1 MKQSEKLTKKA
12 IRAPHR
18 SLLYAIGLEEEDFD
32 KPFIGIAN
40 SYNETI
46 PGHVHL
52 RRYVEYLKEGI
63 YKNGGIPFEFNTI
76 GICDGLAMNHEGM
89 SYSLTSR
96 QLICDSIVTQVKG
109 FAFDGVVF
117 VPNCDKVTPGM
128 MMAAAKLDLPSVFI
142 SGGPMLSG
150 TVDNKNASLTTLFEA
165 VGKYEQ
171 GEIDDKK
178 LKEYEQNACPTC
190 GSCSGMY
197 TANTMNCL
205 CEVLGIAQVGNGSV
219 PAVYSKRIRMF
230 KQAGKVIM
238 KQVAEERKFSD
249 IVTRDNFIN
258 AISCDMAMTGS
269 TNTILHLLAVAKYA
283 NVELSLKD
291 FDDISKT
298 IPQLTKLSPASDQS
312 IEDFENAGGMMALI
326 NELSK
331 HNKIIDTPTILN
343 DSILAQAK
351 DHEILDSAVIKTFD
365 EAYANNGGLSVLYGN
380 IAKDGAIVKNGAVD
394 KSQMYHKGYARVF
407 ENEDECVDYLQ
418 NNQFD
423 ETNLVLIIRNMGIKG
438 GYGMPEM
445 LTPTSLIKGLN
456 ISSRVALITDGRFS
470 GGSNGLVIGHV
481 SPEASEGGLIALIE
495 NDDLI
500 EIDLNNNAI
509 NLLVDDAVIEERNN
523 NFRQNI
529 KISNNYLDT
538 YTKLADNAS
547 KGGAVEQ

>member
-1 MKQSEKLTKKA
+1 MKHSDKLTKKT

-109 FAFDGVVF
+109 FAFDGIVF

-142 SGGPMLSG
+142 SGGPMLAG
-150 TVDNKNASLTTLFEA
+150 KVDHKNASLTTLFEA
-165 VGKYEQ
+165 VGSYEKGQ
-171 GEIDDKK
+171 IDDEK

-205 CEVLGIAQVGNGSV
+205 CEVLGIAQIGNGSV

-230 KQAGKVIM
+230 KQAGKVVM
-238 KQVAEERKFSD
+238 DLVKEDKKFSD
-249 IVTRDNFIN
+249 IVTRDNFLN
-258 AISCDMAMTGS
+258 AIACDMAMTGS
-269 TNTILHLLAVAKYA
+269 TNTILHLLAIAKYTG
-283 NVELSLKD
+283 VELSLND
-291 FDDISKT
+291 FDTLSNE

-326 NELSK
+326 NELAR
-331 HNKIIDTPTILN
+331 HNKIIDTPTIISTSLIN
-343 DSILAQAK
+343 QAK
-351 DHEILDSAVIKTFD
+351 AHKIIDENVIKTF
-365 EAYANNGGLSVLYGN
+365 EQAYANNGGLSVLYGN
-380 IAKDGAIVKNGAVD
+380 IAQEGAIVKNGAVD
-394 KSQMYHKGYARVF
+394 QDQMYHQGSARVF
-407 ENEDECVDYLQ
+407 ENEAECVEYLQ
-418 NNQFD
+418 TNEFD
-423 ETNLVLIIRNMGIKG
+423 DKNLVLVIRNMGIKG

-456 ISSRVALITDGRFS
+456 ISNQVALITDGRFS

-481 SPEASEGGLIALIE
+481 SPEASEGGLIALIK
-495 NDDLI
+495 DDDVI
-500 EIDLNNNAI
+500 EIDLI
-509 NLLVDDAVIEERNN
+509 NKKIDLMVADEVISQRA
-523 NFRQNI
+523 QDYQQKI
-529 KISNNYLDT
+529 KVSHDYLDI

-547 KGGAVEQ
+547 KGGAVQQ